1 MRYIFKMI
9 VVALLVPCALVRS
22 QTTKPTTAPAVS
34 PEAQSLLDDLL
45 QAYASVKSL
54 DLAGTISLQ
63 FQAENE
69 SQNPSAAFAG
79 AYRAPGQF
87 RNEIKNDALV
97 VSTGAAFAIS
107 RLKVRGGRTVMR
119 RSTSCGPKT

>member
-45 QAYASVKSL
+45 QAYASVKHYRCV
-54 DLAGTISLQ
+54 GKIW
-63 FQAENE
+63 
-69 SQNPSAAFAG
+69 PS
-79 AYRAPGQF
+79 
-87 RNEIKNDALV
+87 
-97 VSTGAAFAIS
+97 T
-107 RLKVRGGRTVMR
+107 KVRRASAKPRTATLV
-119 RSTSCGPKT
+119 